1 MDRQTKYDVILFDLD
16 GTLTDPK
23 IGITRSI
30 QHGLSSI
37 GIMEDNLDT
46 FVSLIGAPIFECLR
60 TRYSL
65 SEPQVQRVVEFYR
78 RYYSD
83 TGIYEN
89 AVYPGIPELLR
100 ELSGQGRELLL
111 ATVKPTVFAGRVLER
126 FGLRGYFGTIAGSK
140 LDSAGFSKT
149 EIIRHALAHVPDV
162 SRQRIVMVGDRRHDV
177 VGARSN
183 GIACIAVAYGYG
195 TFEELEEA
203 NPTHLARSVPDLRAL
218 LRRRILMAE
227 SGYE

>member
-1 MDRQTKYDVILFDLD
+1 MERQTQYDVILFDLD

-23 IGITRSI
+23 IGITKSI

-37 GIMEDNLDT
+37 GIVEDNLDG

-89 AVYPGIPELLR
+89 SVYPGVPELLR
-100 ELSGQGRELLL
+100 ELSGRGRELLL
-111 ATVKPTVFAGRVLER
+111 ATVKPTVFAGRVLQHFE
-126 FGLRGYFGTIAGSK
+126 LMGYFGAIAGSN

-149 EIIRHALAHVPDV
+149 EIIRRALAHVPDAP
-162 SRQRIVMVGDRRHDV
+162 RQKIVMVGDRRHDV

-183 GIACIAVAYGYG
+183 GIACVAVAYGYG
-195 TFEELEEA
+195 TLEELEEA
-203 NPTHLARSVPDLRAL
+203 NPTHLARSMSDLRAL
-218 LRRRILMAE
+218 LI
-227 SGYE
+227 